1 LAKVIEIGH
10 IVAGPSAGLI
20 FSELGY
26 DVIKIEKPGEGDIA
40 RRLTESSAG
49 AFPFFNRNKKSLAL
63 DLAKPEGREVFLRLV
78 MKSDIII
85 DNLGYGAMERMQLS
99 YRDISS
105 VNERIIYLSIKGY
118 GAGPMEKRK
127 SLDFPIEIHSG
138 VAYMTGLTNKP
149 MRVGGSMI
157 DMGAAM
163 FGVIQALNALME
175 RDKTGTGKFIDIGL
189 FETAMFFMGQHI
201 ATYQIIHRAL
211 KPINEEGFAWA
222 IYDFFNT
229 SEGNQVFIAVT
240 TDAQWKVF
248 CREMNLGLCGK
259 PELEKNEGRFARR
272 QELLSLIADRISK
285 MKKEDLIS
293 ILQSNNI
300 AFSELKKPWDLLSD
314 EQAGHNLVNE
324 VYLGEEIRVPVIP
337 GGSGNSGNPPKIGQ
351 NTGEILK
358 DLGYS
363 ERELE
368 KLKSIRAIDYPTIPK
383 NE

>member
-1 LAKVIEIGH
+1 MVKVIEIGH

-20 FSELGY
+20 FSDLGY
-26 DVIKIEKPGEGDIA
+26 DVVKIEKPGEGDVA

-49 AFPFFNRNKKSLAL
+49 AFPFYNRNKKSLAL
-63 DLAKPEGREVFLRLV
+63 NLAKSEGREVFLRLV
-78 MKSDIII
+78 RKSDIII

-99 YRDISS
+99 YSDLSS

-138 VAYMTGLTNKP
+138 VAYMTGLINRP
-149 MRVGGSMI
+149 LRVGGSII
-157 DMGAAM
+157 DIGAAM
-163 FGVIQALNALME
+163 FGVIQALNALIE
-175 RDKTGTGKFIDIGL
+175 RDKTGMGKFIDIGL

-222 IYDFFNT
+222 IYDFFST
-229 SEGNQVFIAVT
+229 SDGNQVFIAVT

-248 CREMNLGLCGK
+248 CREMNLGLCEK

-272 QELLSLIADRISK
+272 MELLALISDRTSK
-285 MKKEDLIS
+285 MKKEDLIN

-300 AFSELKKPWDLLSD
+300 AYSELKRPWDLLSD
-314 EQAGHNLVNE
+314 EQAAHNLVTE
-324 VYLGEEIRVPVIP
+324 DYLGDEIRVPVIP
-337 GGSGNSGNPPKIGQ
+337 GGVGNSSNPPNIGQ
-351 NTGEILK
+351 NTDEIL
-358 DLGYS
+358 
-363 ERELE
+363 RELDYSGRDIE
-368 KLKSIRAIDYPTIPK
+368 KLKNIGAIAYPATM
-383 NE
+383 EDE